1 MADTLAAARENLPR
15 RSATYPQYES
25 NQHATY
31 RVAHSARCKL
41 SLAANRPDRNLRFV
55 LGHAFTLD
63 NVLLR
68 IVEIE
73 NHSAKEDFDT
83 SKPTGPEKAESEY
96 ANKTSKIGGG
106 AGVQVGEQGSFA
118 KPQEPQSGPRRIS
131 FSSSSHFS
139 PSSLMAGQSNSGSNR
154 KRNKSPPPVSRPD
167 NEDSAS
173 SDDDIEDP
181 NDFARSLNPK
191 SAIPASGK
199 AANAHDSDSYSDDDY
214 DDDEE
219 EDTGLQRFASAAA
232 QAPRQPSPPAEHVP
246 DLEEDEGDEE
256 DEIEPV
262 SPPSLP
268 EENVRD
274 AMAGSL
280 DDASMDLYNGIK
292 RCPCHHHHN
301 KVPQAEKMW
310 EVKTGGIAEAEGRR
324 FAVMRA

>member
-1 MADTLAAARENLPR
+1 M
-15 RSATYPQYES
+15 
-25 NQHATY
+25 
-31 RVAHSARCKL
+31 
-41 SLAANRPDRNLRFV
+41 
-55 LGHAFTLD
+55 
-63 NVLLR
+63 
-68 IVEIE
+68 
-73 NHSAKEDFDT
+73 
-83 SKPTGPEKAESEY
+83 
-96 ANKTSKIGGG
+96 
-106 AGVQVGEQGSFA
+106 
-118 KPQEPQSGPRRIS
+118 
-131 FSSSSHFS
+131 
-139 PSSLMAGQSNSGSNR
+139 
-154 KRNKSPPPVSRPD
+154 SRPD

-173 SDDDIEDP
+173 SDDDIEGP
-181 NDFARSLNPK
+181 NDFARSLNPE

-199 AANAHDSDSYSDDDY
+199 AANAHDSDSYSEDDY
-214 DDDEE
+214 DDEEEEE

-232 QAPRQPSPPAEHVP
+232 QAPRQPSPPSEHVP

-256 DEIEPV
+256 DEIEPI